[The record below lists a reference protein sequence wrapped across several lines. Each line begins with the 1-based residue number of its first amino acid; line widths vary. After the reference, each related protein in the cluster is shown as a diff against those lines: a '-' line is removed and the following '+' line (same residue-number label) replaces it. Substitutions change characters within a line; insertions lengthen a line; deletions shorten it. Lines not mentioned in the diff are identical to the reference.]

1 MFKPNT
7 RAEVRDWITPEQVEV
22 VKMTPPVG
30 QFERIMQKVA
40 LLREQMGP
48 RYLCSEKNR
57 VQRLDGKSYA
67 PRPRAAN
74 VRSIKRK
81 AAAA

>member
-1 MFKPNT
+1 MFKVKP
-7 RAEVRDWITPEQVEV
+7 RPEVRDWITPEQVEV
-22 VKMTPPVG
+22 VKMTPPVE
-30 QFERIMQKVA
+30 QFERVMQKVA

-67 PRPRAAN
+67 PRPPTN

>member
-1 MFKPNT
+1 MFK
-7 RAEVRDWITPEQVEV
+7 RSEVRDWITPEQVEV
-22 VKMTPPVG
+22 VKMTPPAE

-48 RYLCSEKNR
+48 SYLCSEKNR

-67 PRPRAAN
+67 PRPTATN
-74 VRSIKRK
+74 VRAHKRK

>member
-1 MFKPNT
+1 MFKANA
-7 RAEVRDWITPEQVEV
+7 RAEVHDWITPEQVEV
-22 VKMTPPVG
+22 VKVTPPAG

-57 VQRLDGKSYA
+57 VRRLDGKDYA
-67 PRPRAAN
+67 QRPTAAN